1 MNDASE
7 FVFNKNYY
15 NVEGWIPMKK
25 FIALMLSLVLLTV
38 SFAAFAANSK
48 TTNDVAQVAPKTQT
62 ETNEAL
68 VIKIVDPSE
77 AENAFFEKM
86 TSGDPETLPEG
97 AKAEELAAAKGFK
110 DEFELYHTVER
121 LIPEAFE
128 AEGKTVRSSS
138 VNVDF
143 YSGFVYKMLNIPTA
157 LYTPLFAM
165 ARIAGWSAHRIEELV
180 SGGKLIRPA
189 YRVVAPKK
197 PYTPMSER

>member
-7 FVFNKNYY
+7 FVFYKNYY

-97 AKAEELAAAKGFK
+97 AKAEELA
-110 DEFELYHTVER
+110 EL
-121 LIPEAFE
+121 L
-128 AEGKTVRSSS
+128 
-138 VNVDF
+138 
-143 YSGFVYKMLNIPTA
+143 A
-157 LYTPLFAM
+157 L
-165 ARIAGWSAHRIEELV
+165 LV
-180 SGGKLIRPA
+180 SGAKEGIGN
-189 YRVVAPKK
+189 VVANLVTTTVYEAEQKVHCYAGVLKDEKAAWEELSPVVVKEDGSLDIQF
-197 PYTPMSER
+197 TEQQLLTMQAAEDVVFAVFVEAAAE

>member
-77 AENAFFEKM
+77 AETAFFEKM
-86 TSGDPETLPEG
+86 TSGDAETRG
-97 AKAEELAAAKGFK
+97 YRKC
-110 DEFELYHTVER
+110 
-121 LIPEAFE
+121 
-128 AEGKTVRSSS
+128 
-138 VNVDF
+138 
-143 YSGFVYKMLNIPTA
+143 
-157 LYTPLFAM
+157 
-165 ARIAGWSAHRIEELV
+165 
-180 SGGKLIRPA
+180 GGQSCD
-189 YRVVAPKK
+189 YDRV
-197 PYTPMSER
+197 

>member
-77 AENAFFEKM
+77 GENAFFEKM

-97 AKAEELAAAKGFK
+97 AKAEELA
-110 DEFELYHTVER
+110 EL
-121 LIPEAFE
+121 L
-128 AEGKTVRSSS
+128 
-138 VNVDF
+138 
-143 YSGFVYKMLNIPTA
+143 A
-157 LYTPLFAM
+157 L
-165 ARIAGWSAHRIEELV
+165 LV
-180 SGGKLIRPA
+180 SGAKEGIGN
-189 YRVVAPKK
+189 VVANLVTTTVYEAEQKVHCYAGVLKDEKAAWEELSPVVVKEDGSLDIQF
-197 PYTPMSER
+197 TEQQLLTMQAAEDVVFAVFVEAAAE

>member
-15 NVEGWIPMKK
+15 VEGWIPMKK

-38 SFAAFAANSK
+38 SFTAFAANSK

-97 AKAEELAAAKGFK
+97 AKAEELA
-110 DEFELYHTVER
+110 EL
-121 LIPEAFE
+121 L
-128 AEGKTVRSSS
+128 
-138 VNVDF
+138 
-143 YSGFVYKMLNIPTA
+143 A
-157 LYTPLFAM
+157 L
-165 ARIAGWSAHRIEELV
+165 LV
-180 SGGKLIRPA
+180 SGAKEGIGN
-189 YRVVAPKK
+189 VVANLVTTTVYEAEQKVHCYAGVLKDEKAAWEELSPVVVKEDGSLDIQF
-197 PYTPMSER
+197 TEQQLLTMQAAEDVVFAVFVEAAAE

>member
-97 AKAEELAAAKGFK
+97 AKAEELA
-110 DEFELYHTVER
+110 EL
-121 LIPEAFE
+121 L
-128 AEGKTVRSSS
+128 
-138 VNVDF
+138 
-143 YSGFVYKMLNIPTA
+143 A
-157 LYTPLFAM
+157 L
-165 ARIAGWSAHRIEELV
+165 LV
-180 SGGKLIRPA
+180 SGAKEGIGN
-189 YRVVAPKK
+189 VVANLVTTTVYEAEQKVHCYAGVLKDEKAAWEELSPVVVKEDGSLDIQF
-197 PYTPMSER
+197 TEQQLLTMQAAEDVVFAVFVEAAAE

>member
-97 AKAEELAAAKGFK
+97 AKAEELA
-110 DEFELYHTVER
+110 EL
-121 LIPEAFE
+121 L
-128 AEGKTVRSSS
+128 
-138 VNVDF
+138 
-143 YSGFVYKMLNIPTA
+143 A
-157 LYTPLFAM
+157 L
-165 ARIAGWSAHRIEELV
+165 LV
-180 SGGKLIRPA
+180 SGAKEGIGN
-189 YRVVAPKK
+189 VVANLVTTTVYEAEQKVHCYAGVLKDEKAAWEELSPVVVKEDGSLDIQF
-197 PYTPMSER
+197 TEQQLLTMQAAEDVLFAVFVEAAAE

>member
-97 AKAEELAAAKGFK
+97 AKAEELA
-110 DEFELYHTVER
+110 EL
-121 LIPEAFE
+121 L
-128 AEGKTVRSSS
+128 
-138 VNVDF
+138 
-143 YSGFVYKMLNIPTA
+143 A
-157 LYTPLFAM
+157 L
-165 ARIAGWSAHRIEELV
+165 LV
-180 SGGKLIRPA
+180 SGAKEGIGN
-189 YRVVAPKK
+189 VVANLVTTTVYEAEQKVHCYAGVLKDEKAAWEELSPVVVKEDGSLDIQF
-197 PYTPMSER
+197 TEQQLLTMQAAEDVVFAVFVETAAE

>member
-97 AKAEELAAAKGFK
+97 AKAEELA
-110 DEFELYHTVER
+110 EL
-121 LIPEAFE
+121 L
-128 AEGKTVRSSS
+128 
-138 VNVDF
+138 
-143 YSGFVYKMLNIPTA
+143 A
-157 LYTPLFAM
+157 L
-165 ARIAGWSAHRIEELV
+165 LV
-180 SGGKLIRPA
+180 SGAKEGIGN
-189 YRVVAPKK
+189 VVANLVTTTVYEAEQKVHCYAGVLKDEKAAWEEVSPVVVKEDGSLDIQF
-197 PYTPMSER
+197 TEQQLLTMQAAEDVVFAVFVEAAAE

>member
-15 NVEGWIPMKK
+15 NVEGGIPMKK

-97 AKAEELAAAKGFK
+97 AKAEELA
-110 DEFELYHTVER
+110 EL
-121 LIPEAFE
+121 L
-128 AEGKTVRSSS
+128 
-138 VNVDF
+138 
-143 YSGFVYKMLNIPTA
+143 A
-157 LYTPLFAM
+157 L
-165 ARIAGWSAHRIEELV
+165 LV
-180 SGGKLIRPA
+180 SGAKEGIGN
-189 YRVVAPKK
+189 VVANLVTTTVYEAEQKVHCYAGVLKDEKAAWEELSPVVVKEDGSLDIQF
-197 PYTPMSER
+197 TEQQLLTMQAAEDVVFAVFVEAAAE

>member
-38 SFAAFAANSK
+38 SFTAFAANSK

-97 AKAEELAAAKGFK
+97 AKAEELA
-110 DEFELYHTVER
+110 EL
-121 LIPEAFE
+121 L
-128 AEGKTVRSSS
+128 
-138 VNVDF
+138 
-143 YSGFVYKMLNIPTA
+143 A
-157 LYTPLFAM
+157 L
-165 ARIAGWSAHRIEELV
+165 LV
-180 SGGKLIRPA
+180 SGAKEGIGN
-189 YRVVAPKK
+189 VVANLVTTTVYEAEQKVHCYAGVLKDEKAAWEELSPVVVKEDGSLDIQF
-197 PYTPMSER
+197 TEQQLLTMQAAEDVVFAVFVEAAAE

>member
-1 MNDASE
+1 M
-7 FVFNKNYY
+7 
-15 NVEGWIPMKK
+15 EGWIPMKK

-97 AKAEELAAAKGFK
+97 AKAEELA
-110 DEFELYHTVER
+110 EL
-121 LIPEAFE
+121 L
-128 AEGKTVRSSS
+128 
-138 VNVDF
+138 
-143 YSGFVYKMLNIPTA
+143 A
-157 LYTPLFAM
+157 L
-165 ARIAGWSAHRIEELV
+165 LV
-180 SGGKLIRPA
+180 SGAKEGIGN
-189 YRVVAPKK
+189 VVANLVTTTVYEAEQKVHCYAGVLKDEKAAWEELSPVVVKEDGSLDIQF
-197 PYTPMSER
+197 TEQQLLTMQAAEDVVFAVFVEAAAE

>member
-97 AKAEELAAAKGFK
+97 AKAAELA
-110 DEFELYHTVER
+110 EL
-121 LIPEAFE
+121 L
-128 AEGKTVRSSS
+128 
-138 VNVDF
+138 
-143 YSGFVYKMLNIPTA
+143 A
-157 LYTPLFAM
+157 L
-165 ARIAGWSAHRIEELV
+165 LV
-180 SGGKLIRPA
+180 SGAKEGIGN
-189 YRVVAPKK
+189 VVANLVTTTVYEAEQKVHCYAGVLKDEKAAWEELSPVVVKEDGSLDIQF
-197 PYTPMSER
+197 TEQQLLTMQAAEDVLFAVFVEAAAE

>member
-15 NVEGWIPMKK
+15 NVEGWFPMKK

-97 AKAEELAAAKGFK
+97 AKAEELA
-110 DEFELYHTVER
+110 EL
-121 LIPEAFE
+121 L
-128 AEGKTVRSSS
+128 
-138 VNVDF
+138 
-143 YSGFVYKMLNIPTA
+143 A
-157 LYTPLFAM
+157 L
-165 ARIAGWSAHRIEELV
+165 LV
-180 SGGKLIRPA
+180 SGAKEGIGN
-189 YRVVAPKK
+189 VVANLVTTTVYEAEQKVHCYAGVLKDEKAAWEELSPVVVKEDGSLDIQF
-197 PYTPMSER
+197 TEQQLLTMQAAEDVVFAVFVEAAAE

>member
-15 NVEGWIPMKK
+15 VEGWIPMKK

-38 SFAAFAANSK
+38 SFTAFAANSK

-97 AKAEELAAAKGFK
+97 AKAEELA
-110 DEFELYHTVER
+110 EL
-121 LIPEAFE
+121 L
-128 AEGKTVRSSS
+128 
-138 VNVDF
+138 
-143 YSGFVYKMLNIPTA
+143 A
-157 LYTPLFAM
+157 L
-165 ARIAGWSAHRIEELV
+165 LV
-180 SGGKLIRPA
+180 SGAKEGIGN
-189 YRVVAPKK
+189 VVANLVTTTVYEAEQKVHCYAGVLKDEKAAWEELSPFVVKEDGSLDIQF
-197 PYTPMSER
+197 TEQQLLTMQAAEDVVFAVFVEAAAE

>member
-7 FVFNKNYY
+7 FVSYKNYY

-25 FIALMLSLVLLTV
+25 FVALMLSLVLLTV

-97 AKAEELAAAKGFK
+97 AKAEELA
-110 DEFELYHTVER
+110 EL
-121 LIPEAFE
+121 L
-128 AEGKTVRSSS
+128 
-138 VNVDF
+138 
-143 YSGFVYKMLNIPTA
+143 A
-157 LYTPLFAM
+157 L
-165 ARIAGWSAHRIEELV
+165 LV
-180 SGGKLIRPA
+180 SGAKEGIGN
-189 YRVVAPKK
+189 VVANLVTTTVYEAEQKVHCYAGVLKDEKAAWEELSPVVVKEDGSLDIQF
-197 PYTPMSER
+197 TEQQLLTMQAAEDVVFAVFVEAAAE

>member
-25 FIALMLSLVLLTV
+25 FIALMRSLVLLTV
-38 SFAAFAANSK
+38 SFTAFAANSK

-97 AKAEELAAAKGFK
+97 AKAEELA
-110 DEFELYHTVER
+110 EL
-121 LIPEAFE
+121 L
-128 AEGKTVRSSS
+128 
-138 VNVDF
+138 
-143 YSGFVYKMLNIPTA
+143 A
-157 LYTPLFAM
+157 L
-165 ARIAGWSAHRIEELV
+165 LV
-180 SGGKLIRPA
+180 SGAKEGIGN
-189 YRVVAPKK
+189 VVANLVTTTVYEAEQKVHCYAGVLKDEKAAWEELSPVVVKEDGSLDIQF
-197 PYTPMSER
+197 TEQQLLTMQAAEDVVFAVFVEAAAE